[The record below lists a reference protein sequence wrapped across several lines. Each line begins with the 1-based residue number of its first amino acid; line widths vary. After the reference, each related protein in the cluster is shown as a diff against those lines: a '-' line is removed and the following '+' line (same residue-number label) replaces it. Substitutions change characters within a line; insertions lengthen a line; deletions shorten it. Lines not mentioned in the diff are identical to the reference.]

1 MAMRGGCRFSG
12 HSLSASAEWRRE
24 EARSFRGGKCS
35 ASAPGEAWEGVAQ
48 SVLSR
53 PRTGKGGKGGGG
65 RGRGK
70 GKEDGGRSW
79 ENEHYLFL
87 FLFFYFI
94 LFLFSPSPP
103 FCFPRIWISLFSR
116 STRGDTQRATSRGRQ
131 AFPGS
136 VAYGVGR
143 RPSHSSLAS
152 VWTLIL
158 AASNGCSCRFHT
170 TCAAPHA
177 TQRNGRTT
185 RADIHPN
192 AVPGGAGRGGEARP
206 GLTLVGSRDVQI
218 PADALSGCISYIEH
232 LLLRSRSPQPAPA
245 RDGRTA
251 RHLPA
256 GRPLSQPSARH
267 QQLERCDGE
276 IRRRLFGCARR
287 GAADGTCAAVAPAV
301 PASHAALAGS
311 QQRVSAAR
319 PTTEK
324 GWRPRLMRTDR
335 GARDAAAPDAG
346 GRRRHRTRTRTRTM
360 HTGAWCASAESARS
374 SRTVD
379 LRGGH
384 CSRPPPSVLPAPP
397 HGDRTRSPARRL
409 PRRPLAVAK
418 KKRSA
423 RPASGGRTTRG
434 AGERRR
440 RAGGRPSVPP
450 ARCPGLLV
458 GRSLFAGPGP
468 ASRSQGTTSASHRTR
483 PGQEIDPRRARARL
497 GACPPVAVAP
507 PPFGADS
514 VIVFRARAAFSR
526 LRGLIFSCHRL
537 RHPPPPSAWSGLDF
551 RIAVP
556 ACPSPVR
563 VQVEASASTL

>member
-1 MAMRGGCRFSG
+1 M
-12 HSLSASAEWRRE
+12 
-24 EARSFRGGKCS
+24 
-35 ASAPGEAWEGVAQ
+35 
-48 SVLSR
+48 
-53 PRTGKGGKGGGG
+53 
-65 RGRGK
+65 
-70 GKEDGGRSW
+70 
-79 ENEHYLFL
+79 
-87 FLFFYFI
+87 
-94 LFLFSPSPP
+94 
-103 FCFPRIWISLFSR
+103 
-116 STRGDTQRATSRGRQ
+116 
-131 AFPGS
+131 
-136 VAYGVGR
+136 
-143 RPSHSSLAS
+143 
-152 VWTLIL
+152 
-158 AASNGCSCRFHT
+158 
-170 TCAAPHA
+170 
-177 TQRNGRTT
+177 
-185 RADIHPN
+185 
-192 AVPGGAGRGGEARP
+192 
-206 GLTLVGSRDVQI
+206 
-218 PADALSGCISYIEH
+218 
-232 LLLRSRSPQPAPA
+232 
-245 RDGRTA
+245 
-251 RHLPA
+251 
-256 GRPLSQPSARH
+256 
-267 QQLERCDGE
+267 
-276 IRRRLFGCARR
+276 
-287 GAADGTCAAVAPAV
+287 
-301 PASHAALAGS
+301 
-311 QQRVSAAR
+311 
-319 PTTEK
+319 
-324 GWRPRLMRTDR
+324 MRTDR

-440 RAGGRPSVPP
+440 AGGRPSVPP

-468 ASRSQGTTSASHRTR
+468 ASRSQGTTSASHRSR

-537 RHPPPPSAWSGLDF
+537 RHPPRLPHGRVWTSESLSLHALLLSASKSKPPPAPSDVKEKKNPPPPPPPPIPPETVAPPASRG
-551 RIAVP
+551 RILFVWPAQGVSKAAPQSNTEQRWNNCVP
-556 ACPSPVR
+556 VSLSISPPPPHHHPSPKTGKH
-563 VQVEASASTL
+563 S